1 MNPNDVAFSVIKNKK
16 AMKQAAAQPGQ
27 MNLTQPSPQTNLDG
41 ESAGLQ
47 SEVSQYIQRLEAK
60 QKELEQQEKD
70 RAKYEE
76 ERAGMM
82 QPGQQ
87 SLPQPQA
94 LPQPDQDIQQVVND
108 NQQEL
113 DTGYGFKRGLIE
125 EMEMLGMIKKKDE
138 EPLTP
143 EEYTQK
149 RRQLGDSYADAQMN
163 PDHPTKT
170 NPTSYDMQ
178 GKPIQGDREIE
189 DAGRP
194 CEHCGEGHTI
204 YTDDGAV
211 GCSTEDC
218 VANTPEMLQDH
229 NLPHYKTEKL
239 TEQKVGEVTPTR
251 TSQTEQD
258 KDPNAGVGGLAGL
271 FPMAPDPNFEPH
283 IKINAPPPQQI
294 SQLVD
299 EQGNPSTTMQGMRH
313 PDIRAGEPMDIAM
326 RLLKAPYDVY
336 THEGNKKEPFE
347 GTLYAGGDVTDTPK
361 YYTPSL
367 EGALNYAVYGSAT
380 GDVPMRGTSPAI
392 RTVQDPG
399 FNEKG
404 QPAGALIADP
414 QLQDAYMQDD
424 DSPLQSEL
432 MDDDT
437 LRQLISQMSDK
448 SPKSDTTG
456 YYHSQQ
462 DREKHIQGAL
472 ERLRNKTSGRLDLT
486 DSQKEMG
493 GMSTRRHDELD
504 VMDFDD
510 INSGWD
516 FLEDWEKSWLLN
528 NRFDELPMWLQ
539 EEHQDEVKTGEPMDI
554 AMRLLK
560 EDMDKMGAYIGEA
573 DSDMSGFRTTE
584 GEKRPGDLRG
594 AFEDTRNKKRFD
606 NLGRYRND
614 HWAFDEHGNL
624 KFNRTAAKEGGYKDR
639 PELTEIEPGDYM
651 QGSSVPRRQAA
662 DDTERQPGSTQT
674 GSYIGAD
681 VRGMDDSD
689 KSINRFANTMGH
701 EYTHDAIDGE
711 INDWVEETHGPK
723 EEQVELKYPLKEKE
737 KVDDD
742 DDDSPMGELRR
753 ILGRQG
759 REDETKPPLNQ
770 KEHDESEQ
778 RIKARKKMRTY
789 GHEFGAHQSDKDS
802 REGVANILSR
812 RSDTKGY
819 HRQLAKIPKNQLQT
833 EQETRLRQQPRYTP
847 MNDAMTP
854 QTQQQAQGMTPQT
867 QQQSQQQVAQR
878 LQEIQGKEMPILRSE
893 PMDIAMRLLKE
904 AVSPEA
910 KKHKHDYDTKY
921 ESSPERR
928 KYRTELTQERRNRGV
943 AGKGGKDMSHTAR
956 GTIVPED
963 MHANRARHFKERG
976 TLKKTVFVKAQKC
989 PTPSKKSFFFGLH
1002 LTSKIV

>member
-1 MNPNDVAFSVIKNKK
+1 MNPNDVAFSVIKNKR

-47 SEVSQYIQRLEAK
+47 SEVSQYIQRLEEK
-60 QKELEQQEKD
+60 QKELKQQEKD

-163 PDHPTKT
+163 PDHPAKT

-251 TSQTEQD
+251 TSQTDQD
-258 KDPNAGVGGLAGL
+258 RDPNAGGPGIAGL
-271 FPMAPDPNFEPH
+271 FPMAPDPNFEPNTT
-283 IKINAPPPQQI
+283 IDAPRPQQI

-326 RLLKAPYDVY
+326 RLLK
-336 THEGNKKEPFE
+336 
-347 GTLYAGGDVTDTPK
+347 
-361 YYTPSL
+361 
-367 EGALNYAVYGSAT
+367 
-380 GDVPMRGTSPAI
+380 
-392 RTVQDPG
+392 
-399 FNEKG
+399 
-404 QPAGALIADP
+404 
-414 QLQDAYMQDD
+414 
-424 DSPLQSEL
+424 
-432 MDDDT
+432 
-437 LRQLISQMSDK
+437 
-448 SPKSDTTG
+448 
-456 YYHSQQ
+456 
-462 DREKHIQGAL
+462 
-472 ERLRNKTSGRLDLT
+472 
-486 DSQKEMG
+486 
-493 GMSTRRHDELD
+493 
-504 VMDFDD
+504 
-510 INSGWD
+510 
-516 FLEDWEKSWLLN
+516 
-528 NRFDELPMWLQ
+528 
-539 EEHQDEVKTGEPMDI
+539 
-554 AMRLLK
+554 
-560 EDMDKMGAYIGEA
+560 EDMDKMGVYIGEA
-573 DSDMSGFRTTE
+573 DADKRGFRTHH
-584 GEKRPGDLRG
+584 GEMRDGDIEDHFR
-594 AFEDTRNKKRFD
+594 DTRNQNRFRGVD
-606 NLGRYRND
+606 ADRD
-614 HWAFDEHGNL
+614 HWVYNERGKL
-624 KFNRTAAKEGGYKDR
+624 KFNHTAAEEGAYEGQ
-639 PELTEIEPGDYM
+639 PSSVTEIEPGDYM
-651 QGSSVPRRQAA
+651 QGGSVPRRQPA
-662 DDTERQPGSTQT
+662 DKEERMKHPLWGEQQPQT
-674 GSYIGAD
+674 GTYIGAD

-689 KSINRFANTMGH
+689 ESIDRFSNTMGH
-701 EYTHDAIDGE
+701 EYTHEAIDGE
-711 INDWVEETHGPK
+711 INDWLDETHGP
-723 EEQVELKYPLKEKE
+723 EEEEVKLKYPAI
-737 KVDDD
+737 DDD
-742 DDDSPMGELRR
+742 DDDDDFDNNTSSAIREL
-753 ILGRQG
+753 LASL
-759 REDETKPPLNQ
+759 EPAMDKTKPPLNQ
-770 KEHDESEQ
+770 KEHDESKE
-778 RIKARKKMRTY
+778 RRKRRDQIRTFA
-789 GHEFGAHQSDKDS
+789 HEFGAHQSDQNS
-802 REGVANILSR
+802 REGVAEYLSQ
-812 RSDTKGY
+812 RSDTK
-819 HRQLAKIPKNQLQT
+819 HRFKDLAKKPKNQRQT
-833 EQETRLRQQPRYTP
+833 EQETRLRQQPRYTSV
-847 MNDAMTP
+847 NDAMTP

-878 LQEIQGKEMPILRSE
+878 LQEIQGKEMPIQTGEPMDIAMQLLKDDELPNFCGACQGSGCEVCDNTGLGSSERFHQEHEPMSEDDMVSYYDERELGKLKNSTPSFPTTGDTRKDRLAQTDVKGNTYQGEPTFNMTPLAGAGRPMINPHAEIFRRGE

-976 TLKKTVFVKAQKC
+976 TLKKTVLVKAQKC
-989 PTPSKKSFFFGLH
+989 PTPSKKAYSDEEEAYQDASLMGNGYGVYPCPCGAYHF
-1002 LTSKIV
+1002 TSS